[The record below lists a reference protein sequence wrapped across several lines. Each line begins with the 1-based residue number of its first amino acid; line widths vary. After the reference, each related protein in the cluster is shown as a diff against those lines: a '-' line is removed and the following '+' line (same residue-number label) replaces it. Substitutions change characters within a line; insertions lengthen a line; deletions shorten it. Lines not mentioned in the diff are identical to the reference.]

1 MKIVL
6 KVNNVYEKLQVNQE
20 KETKNR
26 KQTEKAEKKRRKNAN
41 NLITDLKITALNSS
55 FL

>member
-26 KQTEKAEKKRRKNAN
+26 KQTEKAEKKEGKTQ
-41 NLITDLKITALNSS
+41 II
-55 FL
+55 